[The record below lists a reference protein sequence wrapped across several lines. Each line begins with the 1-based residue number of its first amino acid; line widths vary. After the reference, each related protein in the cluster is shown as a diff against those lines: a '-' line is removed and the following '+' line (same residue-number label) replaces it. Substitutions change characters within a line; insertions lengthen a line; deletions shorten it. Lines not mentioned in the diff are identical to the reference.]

1 MQSVFGSMSREISYV
16 QEVDVLLRMTFSGD
30 IFNKEQTDKEMSG
43 IGLAGKRLKILLLLL
58 LFLPT
63 CSYQ

>member
-1 MQSVFGSMSREISYV
+1 MSREISYV

-30 IFNKEQTDKEMSG
+30 IFNEQTDKEMSG
-43 IGLAGKRLKILLLLL
+43 IGLAGKRLEILLLLL
-58 LFLPT
+58 LFFPT